1 MTEEIRVGIVGFGL
15 AGAVFHAPLIA
26 HTPGLRLAAIVTRD
40 AEKIASAERLYPGV
54 QAFESADDLIAA
66 DAIDV
71 AVIATPNV
79 FHAPISEQMIRA
91 GIAVVIDKPI
101 AIDSVSAQSVV
112 DLAEENNVLLTVF
125 QNRRWD
131 GDFLTV
137 KSLLEQHELGKIA
150 RFESRFERWRPV
162 PKGGWRETVSPAEG
176 GGLLFDLGAHLIDQ
190 AVQLFGPVNDI
201 YAEIDRTRENVTT
214 DDDVFLAL
222 THDSGVRSHLYA
234 SAVAA
239 DLGPRFRVLGT
250 TGAYTTFG
258 LDGQEAALRAGEV
271 PGQDWGRVS
280 DTDFGCLSGKSDTP
294 QPVPTLPGD
303 YPQFYRLLERAL
315 RGEGPVP
322 VDPQDAVYTLRVIE
336 AARNAWANGSRQ
348 TVLP

>member
-1 MTEEIRVGIVGFGL
+1 MAEEIRVGIIGFGL
-15 AGAVFHAPLIA
+15 AGSVFHAPLIA

-40 AEKIASAERLYPGV
+40 PEKIAAAEQLYPGV
-54 QAFESADDLIAA
+54 QAFKSADDLITA

-71 AVIATPNV
+71 AVVATPNA
-79 FHAPISEQMIRA
+79 FHVPISKQAIKA
-91 GIAVVIDKPI
+91 GIAVVVDKPI

-112 DLAEENNVLLTVF
+112 DLAKENDVLLTVF

-131 GDFLTV
+131 GDFLTL

-201 YAEIDRTRENVTT
+201 YAEIDRTRENITA

-222 THDSGVRSHLYA
+222 THDNGVRSHLYA

-250 TGAYTTFG
+250 AGAYTTYG
-258 LDGQEAALRAGEV
+258 LDVQEAALRAGEV
-271 PGQDWGRVS
+271 PRAGWGRVP
-280 DTDFGCLSGKSDTP
+280 DADFGYLSGKSETP
-294 QPVPTLPGD
+294 RPIPTLPGD
-303 YPQFYRLLERAL
+303 YPQFYRLLERAI
-315 RGEGPVP
+315 RGEGPIP
-322 VDPQDAVYTLRVIE
+322 VDPRDAVYTLRVIE
-336 AARNAWANGSRQ
+336 AARNAWANASRQ